1 MGLIE
6 DVPCDSSVLSTHPFD
21 STEGYGGTRK
31 PSFNEEAY
39 PKTAGEYAFRLSVIE
54 LQENLRSRDKDHLGL
69 HLDFKNDMLG
79 DSQYCYQGTYAF

>member
-1 MGLIE
+1 MPRLPQTLLTGQSFKPE
-6 DVPCDSSVLSTHPFD
+6 GT
-21 STEGYGGTRK
+21 TEGYGGTSK

-39 PKTAGEYAFRLSVIE
+39 PKTAGEYAFRLSFIE

-79 DSQYCYQGTYAF
+79 DSQCCFQGTYAF